1 MTAAYEK
8 MGTLPR
14 ETPML
19 VDNGM
24 QLFTEAQNSAALAN
38 AAGGSQILVRDLQ
51 AHQNRLQAGDYFCIL
66 AYIEMNATHHV
77 LLQTMRQA
85 VRDAKQ
91 VATCLGYGPRF
102 LHSRVETF
110 TSWLNVAGGRCAY
123 TWERMSKLAVLQA
136 AVLQALT

>member
-1 MTAAYEK
+1 
-8 MGTLPR
+8 
-14 ETPML
+14 ML

-24 QLFTEAQNSAALAN
+24 QLFTEAQNSAALAS
-38 AAGGSQILVRDLQ
+38 ASGGSQILVRGLQ

-66 AYIEMNATHHV
+66 AYIEMNATYHV

-85 VRDAKQ
+85 VRDAKK

-110 TSWLNVAGGRCAY
+110 TPWLNVAGGRCAY
-123 TWERMSKLAVLQA
+123 AWGRMSKLGWPCCKRPCCRR
-136 AVLQALT
+136 

>member
-1 MTAAYEK
+1 
-8 MGTLPR
+8 
-14 ETPML
+14 ML

-38 AAGGSQILVRDLQ
+38 AAGGSQILVRGLQ
-51 AHQNRLQAGDYFCIL
+51 AHLNRLQAGDYFCIL

-91 VATCLGYGPRF
+91 VATCLGYGPHF
-102 LHSRVETF
+102 LHARVETF
-110 TSWLNVAGGRCAY
+110 TSWLNVARRALRIRVGKDVQAG
-123 TWERMSKLAVLQA
+123 LAVLQA

>member
-1 MTAAYEK
+1 
-8 MGTLPR
+8 
-14 ETPML
+14 
-19 VDNGM
+19 
-24 QLFTEAQNSAALAN
+24 
-38 AAGGSQILVRDLQ
+38 
-51 AHQNRLQAGDYFCIL
+51 
-66 AYIEMNATHHV
+66 MNATYHV

-85 VRDAKQ
+85 VRDAKK